1 MEDVIVR
8 PVEAPDVEE
17 LLDIYEAVAAERR
30 FIAGEPPVDRRKRRA
45 GWLSMIQGDSPGR
58 YFAAQAGG
66 ALVGM
71 ASVAG
76 TSPLELGMMVSAA
89 WRGKGVG
96 TKLLKACIDYG
107 RESGAH
113 KICLEVW
120 PHNESAIALYEKHGF
135 VREGYRRKQWRRR
148 NGELWDSVMM
158 GLLLVDDE

>member
-1 MEDVIVR
+1 MPGVVVR
-8 PVEAPDVEE
+8 PVEVADVEG
-17 LLDIYEAVAAERR
+17 LLDIYESVAAERR
-30 FIAGEPPVDRRKRRA
+30 YIAGELPVDRAKRRS
-45 GWLSMIQGDSPGR
+45 GWISMIEGKSPGR
-58 YFAAQAGG
+58 YLAAEVDG

-76 TSPLELGMMVSAA
+76 TSPLELGMMVAA
-89 WRGKGVG
+89 PWRGKGVG
-96 TKLLKACIDYG
+96 TALLEACIEWAK
-107 RESGAH
+107 ESGAH

-120 PHNESAIALYEKHGF
+120 PHNDGAIALYERYGF